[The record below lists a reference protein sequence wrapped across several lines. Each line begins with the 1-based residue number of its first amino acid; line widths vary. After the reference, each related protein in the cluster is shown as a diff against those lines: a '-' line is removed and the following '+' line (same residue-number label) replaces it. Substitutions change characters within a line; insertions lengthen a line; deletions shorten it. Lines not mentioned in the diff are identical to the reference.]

1 MPGLTTIW
9 QHEIGTDAVD
19 GQNTLAI
26 ESYFETSDLGWVAG
40 GPAQSPQI
48 PSGSVGENRWL
59 HIERVEPDFV
69 QNGEMYVQVV
79 GRPFAQSNDVY
90 SQQYVFQPNTGKV
103 DMREQRR
110 LGRLKFGSNV
120 QGGNYQMGRV
130 LISANFGDVRPF

>member
-19 GQNTLAI
+19 GESFVAI

-40 GPAQSPQI
+40 GPAQSPQF
-48 PSGSVGENRWL
+48 PSGSVGENKWL
-59 HIERVEPDFV
+59 HIERIEPDFV
-69 QNGEMYVQVV
+69 QSNGMYVQVV
-79 GRPFAQSNDVY
+79 GRPYAQSQDVY
-90 SQQYVFQPNTGKV
+90 SDPYLFDPNTNKI

-120 QGGNYQMGRV
+120 SGGNYQMGRV
-130 LISANFGDVRPF
+130 LISANFGDVRGF